1 MGELTHN
8 GSAAPGAY
16 AFLRLKLDLRHAVRL
31 SLQLT
36 SETGHVT
43 VETARFDRP
52 SLRGLGRMQ
61 PWPADPRRPPH
72 MYGRDA
78 PSFGSGTAWART
90 LDWHDE
96 HMCEAGTELLVAVR
110 GRGEYHP
117 YVAGA
122 RDEAPFPPPAGS
134 SYALRVHAALEYAGF
149 RP

>member
-1 MGELTHN
+1 M
-8 GSAAPGAY
+8 
-16 AFLRLKLDLRHAVRL
+16 AVE
-31 SLQLT
+31 ST
-36 SETGHVT
+36 
-43 VETARFDRP
+43 RFDQP
-52 SLRGLGRMQ
+52 SLHGLGSMQ
-61 PWPADPRRPPH
+61 RWPADSQRPPH
-72 MYGRDA
+72 MFGRDA

-90 LDWHDE
+90 LDWDDE
-96 HMCEAGTELLVAVR
+96 HMCEAGTELLVSVR